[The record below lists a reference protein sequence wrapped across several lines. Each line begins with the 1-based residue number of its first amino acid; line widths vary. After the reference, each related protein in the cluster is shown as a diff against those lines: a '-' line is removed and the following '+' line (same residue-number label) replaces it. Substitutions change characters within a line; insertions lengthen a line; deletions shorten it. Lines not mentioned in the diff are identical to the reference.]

1 MTDLIAC
8 LSLGKGTWADVA
20 RLMETENWEN
30 IYLVGTRF
38 GKEKFTHAKKFE
50 FIEINPDGDIDAIKK
65 AVYEKLKGKTSID
78 TAINLTSGSGK
89 EHMAVIAAVLALGAG
104 IRLVTLKDN
113 RMAEV

>member
-20 RLMETENWEN
+20 KLMDAEEWSN

-38 GKEKFTHAKKFE
+38 GKEKFTHNKKFT
-50 FIEINPDGDIDAIKK
+50 FIEIDPDGDIGAIKK
-65 AVYEKLKGKTSID
+65 AVHNALKGKIGID
-78 TAINLTSGSGK
+78 TALNLTSGSGK
-89 EHMAVIAAVLALGAG
+89 EHMAVISAVIALGAG
-104 IRLVTLKDN
+104 IRLVTVKEC